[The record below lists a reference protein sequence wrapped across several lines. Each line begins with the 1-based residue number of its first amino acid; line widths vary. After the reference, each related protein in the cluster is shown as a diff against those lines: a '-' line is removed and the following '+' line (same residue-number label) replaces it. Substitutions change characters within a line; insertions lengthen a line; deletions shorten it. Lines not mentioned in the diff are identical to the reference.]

1 MNDTLNICVKNQET
15 SLPRVLRVINR
26 QGYSVQKLTMTMSR
40 ERTYMDLI
48 IELDCLDIPE
58 QLVKLLEK
66 QVEVESADTASKLE
80 ALGV

>member
-1 MNDTLNICVKNQET
+1 MKDTLNIRIKNQET

-26 QGYSVQKLTMTMSR
+26 QGHSVQKLIMTMSR
-40 ERTYMDLI
+40 ERTHMDLI
-48 IELDCLDIPE
+48 IELDCLDVPE

-66 QVEVESADTASKLE
+66 QVEVESADTASRLA